1 MIQDTNPSVVAR
13 ETLRQLVIHN
23 YPPTPDNYHKMYEK
37 IAGTP
42 SNRLD
47 TSTMKLLFELAT
59 ELPRDT
65 PELLCFANTLKQ
77 AANDKNWRQY
87 KATVIGLIQSATPR
101 LAGAQ
106 IKQRNA
112 SLQKEIS
119 WSETIAVLLRQLEV
133 NHGVLTTAKKRES
146 LYRVLTKF
154 ADCPSQLQS
163 KLLALVDSWAA
174 LASAPNQS
182 IETGEFDDPLSVKIE
197 REPASILS
205 TSTQQVISLKENA
218 ARGIQDQ
225 LQELLVLMLEHIAAM
240 QLGDSALADE
250 AKLLAKQVRVV
261 NTQQEFVLFIAS
273 FKQFGDKLESYGE
286 NGARLQQGLL
296 RLFNLLMDRT
306 RELLSDDKWLQ
317 GQIAQLRET
326 LSSQLDLQVIEQAE
340 QHLTK
345 IMHKQCIIKY
355 SLNETKTTLKRMVTC
370 LVDNIETLSDSTGE
384 YHDKIEQYSA
394 KMNQTEDITE
404 LNQLLVE
411 IMAET
416 KKVQTRIQD
425 SRNDFLEARVEVDA
439 AHGKI
444 QQLEY
449 ELVQM
454 GEKVLEDHLTGILN
468 RRGLDSAFARES
480 SRAERLQKP
489 LSLAILDIDNFKLLN
504 DTHGHKVGDD
514 VLVYLVKAIQETM
527 RPDDIVTR
535 FGGEEFVILLPDTSS
550 EQAELVVTRVRRNL
564 TKRLFLHENKRLLIT
579 FSAGVA
585 QWRSGELQE
594 NVVVRADDALYRAKK
609 NGKNQVVV
617 A

>member
-1 MIQDTNPSVVAR
+1 MIQKTNPSVVAR
-13 ETLRQLVIHN
+13 ETLRQLVIHKF
-23 YPPTPDNYHKMYEK
+23 PPTPDNYHKMYEK
-37 IAGTP
+37 IAGMP

-47 TSTMKLLFELAT
+47 YSTMKLLSELAQ
-59 ELPRDT
+59 ELPRDS
-65 PELLCFANTLKQ
+65 PELLSIANTLEQ
-77 AANDKNWRQY
+77 AANDKNWHQY
-87 KATVIGLIQSATPR
+87 KATVIGLIQSATLR

-106 IKQRNA
+106 IKQSNA
-112 SLQKEIS
+112 SKQKEIS
-119 WSETIAVLLRQLEV
+119 WSEMIAVLLRQLEV
-133 NHGVLTTAKKRES
+133 NHGALTAAKKRES

-174 LASAPNQS
+174 LASVPNQP
-182 IETGEFDDPLSVKIE
+182 IETEEFDDRLPVKIKCD
-197 REPASILS
+197 PVSVLS
-205 TSTQQVISLKENA
+205 SSTQQVTSLQENTV
-218 ARGIQDQ
+218 RSIQDQ
-225 LQELLVLMLEHIAAM
+225 LQELLALMLEHIAAM
-240 QLGDSALADE
+240 QLGDSTLADE

-286 NGARLQQGLL
+286 NGVRLQQGLL

-340 QHLTK
+340 HHLTK

-384 YHDKIEQYSA
+384 YHDKIEHFSA
-394 KMNQTEDITE
+394 KMNQTEDISE

-416 KKVQTRIQD
+416 KKVQTRMRD
-425 SRNDFLEARVEVDA
+425 SRNDFLAAHVEVDA
-439 AHGKI
+439 AHRKI
-444 QQLEY
+444 QQLES

-514 VLVYLVKAIQETM
+514 VLIYLVKAIQETM
-527 RPDDIVTR
+527 RPDDIVAR

-550 EQAELVVTRVRRNL
+550 EQAELVVTRVRRSL

-579 FSAGVA
+579 FSAGIA
-585 QWRSGELQE
+585 QWHSGELQE
-594 NVVVRADDALYRAKK
+594 NVITRADGALYRAKK

-617 A
+617 T

>member
-1 MIQDTNPSVVAR
+1 
-13 ETLRQLVIHN
+13 
-23 YPPTPDNYHKMYEK
+23 
-37 IAGTP
+37 
-42 SNRLD
+42 
-47 TSTMKLLFELAT
+47 
-59 ELPRDT
+59 
-65 PELLCFANTLKQ
+65 LKQ

-154 ADCPSQLQS
+154 ADCPSQLQR

-182 IETGEFDDPLSVKIE
+182 IETGEFDDSLSMKIE
-197 REPASILS
+197 REPASILA
-205 TSTQQVISLKENA
+205 TSTQQVVSLKKNA

-225 LQELLVLMLEHIAAM
+225 LQELLALMLEHIAAM

-384 YHDKIEQYSA
+384 YHDKIEHYSA

-404 LNQLLVE
+404 LNQLLVK

-416 KKVQTRIQD
+416 KKVQTRIHD
-425 SRNDFLEARVEVDA
+425 SRNDFLAARVEVDA

-468 RRGLDSAFARES
+468 RRGLDSAFTRES

-594 NVVVRADDALYRAKK
+594 NLVVRADDALYRAKK